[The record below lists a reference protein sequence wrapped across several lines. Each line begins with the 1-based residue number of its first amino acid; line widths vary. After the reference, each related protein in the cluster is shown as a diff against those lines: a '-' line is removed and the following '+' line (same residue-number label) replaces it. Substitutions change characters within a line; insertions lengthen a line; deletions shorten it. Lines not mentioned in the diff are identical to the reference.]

1 MKKNSDVADELY
13 RTLQLTDNALQDPD
27 IAHLV
32 VNHNNVV
39 GSHLVPGL
47 EVEVDELENGIQML
61 LRIKEGVKVKKP
73 IHLCFGMLPENGLQ
87 EINLTIDI
95 QSGAR
100 ASVLAH
106 CTFPNAVE
114 VIHKMDAEITIGEG
128 AEYIYTE
135 RHVHS
140 STGGIQVLPKSRV
153 HLGKGARFKTDFE
166 LLQGRVGSINIDYE
180 TICEAYS
187 VLEMNARING
197 THDDRINIRETGHL
211 NGEYSRGVLTSRIA
225 VRGNAVAEVY
235 NELTAS
241 APYAV
246 GHVDCKEIV
255 QDNGIAQAIPI
266 VRVNHPKAHVTHEAA
281 IGSVDNKQLETL
293 MSRGLSEDDAVDLII
308 QGLLS

>member
-1 MKKNSDVADELY
+1 
-13 RTLQLTDNALQDPD
+13 
-27 IAHLV
+27 
-32 VNHNNVV
+32 
-39 GSHLVPGL
+39 
-47 EVEVDELENGIQML
+47 
-61 LRIKEGVKVKKP
+61 
-73 IHLCFGMLPENGLQ
+73 
-87 EINLTIDI
+87 
-95 QSGAR
+95 
-100 ASVLAH
+100 
-106 CTFPNAVE
+106 
-114 VIHKMDAEITIGEG
+114 
-128 AEYIYTE
+128 
-135 RHVHS
+135 
-140 STGGIQVLPKSRV
+140 
-153 HLGKGARFKTDFE
+153 
-166 LLQGRVGSINIDYE
+166 
-180 TICEAYS
+180 
-187 VLEMNARING
+187 
-197 THDDRINIRETGHL
+197 L